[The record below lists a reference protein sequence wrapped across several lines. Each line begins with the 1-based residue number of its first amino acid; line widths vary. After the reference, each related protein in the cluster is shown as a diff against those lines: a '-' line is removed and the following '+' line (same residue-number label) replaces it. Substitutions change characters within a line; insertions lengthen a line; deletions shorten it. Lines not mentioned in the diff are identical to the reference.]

1 MVHFVVTHVAGRNIK
16 LEVGRVAR
24 QANGSVLVQCEGT
37 IVMVTVVANRKP
49 ANTPFMPLTVEFQEK
64 FYALG
69 KIPGGFFKREGRPT
83 NEAILVARLVDRPIR
98 PLFPPEAWCETQV
111 VVTPLSIDDSVPV
124 EPLCILGASAAL
136 HVSDVPF
143 LGPIGAVTVGRWDG
157 KFVINP
163 SDQQREQLDFEL
175 VVAGNRKGIVMVEG
189 EARQLTEADL
199 VAALKV
205 AHQHILTLIDAQEEL
220 REKTGSV
227 AKVSLPV
234 VRPSPEW
241 IQTVR
246 DLCRPLILSAFEI
259 RTKKARNQALAR
271 GLESVTQKVLQEHLL
286 EGWEPAQLTQWVAEA
301 FEEEKAHIARTW
313 ALSGK
318 RLDGRA
324 LDEVRPI
331 TIEVG
336 LLPRAH
342 GSALFTRGET
352 QVLGT
357 VTLGT
362 GDDELLVDSI
372 FDEGFKTFMLHYNFP
387 PFSVGEI
394 GRFGTQ
400 GRREIGHGY
409 LAERALKNVI
419 PDHDKFPYTI
429 RVVADVLESN
439 GSSSMGTVCAA
450 TLALLDAGVPIKANV
465 SGIAMGLIY
474 EGDQYAILTDI
485 LGDEDHLGDMDF
497 KVAGT
502 RDSITAV
509 QMDIKVEGIPLE
521 IVEQA
526 LHQARRGRLFI
537 LDQMEQVI
545 QQPRAQL
552 SLYAPRF
559 ETLKINPDRIRDLI
573 GPGGKVIRAI
583 TESTGA
589 KIEVEPDGKVIV
601 FAQDTS
607 SIEKA
612 RQMVLEA
619 TAEAQVGVVYK
630 GKVVKI
636 AEFGAFVEI
645 LPGLQGLLHISE
657 LAPYRVRQVTDIV
670 KEGDEIEVK
679 VVEIDRLGRIRLSR
693 KALLS

>member
-1 MVHFVVTHVAGRNIK
+1 M
-16 LEVGRVAR
+16 
-24 QANGSVLVQCEGT
+24 
-37 IVMVTVVANRKP
+37 
-49 ANTPFMPLTVEFQEK
+49 
-64 FYALG
+64 
-69 KIPGGFFKREGRPT
+69 
-83 NEAILVARLVDRPIR
+83 
-98 PLFPPEAWCETQV
+98 
-111 VVTPLSIDDSVPV
+111 
-124 EPLCILGASAAL
+124 
-136 HVSDVPF
+136 
-143 LGPIGAVTVGRWDG
+143 
-157 KFVINP
+157 
-163 SDQQREQLDFEL
+163 
-175 VVAGNRKGIVMVEG
+175 
-189 EARQLTEADL
+189 
-199 VAALKV
+199 
-205 AHQHILTLIDAQEEL
+205 
-220 REKTGSV
+220 
-227 AKVSLPV
+227 
-234 VRPSPEW
+234 
-241 IQTVR
+241 
-246 DLCRPLILSAFEI
+246 
-259 RTKKARNQALAR
+259 
-271 GLESVTQKVLQEHLL
+271 
-286 EGWEPAQLTQWVAEA
+286 
-301 FEEEKAHIARTW
+301 
-313 ALSGK
+313 
-318 RLDGRA
+318 
-324 LDEVRPI
+324 
-331 TIEVG
+331 
-336 LLPRAH
+336 
-342 GSALFTRGET
+342 
-352 QVLGT
+352 
-357 VTLGT
+357 
-362 GDDELLVDSI
+362 
-372 FDEGFKTFMLHYNFP
+372 
-387 PFSVGEI
+387 
-394 GRFGTQ
+394 
-400 GRREIGHGY
+400 
-409 LAERALKNVI
+409 
-419 PDHDKFPYTI
+419 
-429 RVVADVLESN
+429 ESN